1 MRGSTRLN
9 ASWILLLAVSVVGC
23 SPVQRIAA
31 NAAAIRDEAATLE
44 AHGIAIGDPVVIDGA
59 VRIQGYADGIHGN
72 LGGVQDR
79 TPSWVT
85 AIVYG
90 GVAVVAVAV
99 VIILWQT
106 GLGQAVRVAVGWLPR
121 RKVAQAELAVDMLD
135 PSRPEGDRELV
146 AAMRAQD
153 PEFDAAYRKAQQRK
167 KHGTPR

>member
-1 MRGSTRLN
+1 MR
-9 ASWILLLAVSVVGC
+9 LAAVLVAAALAGC

-44 AHGIAIGDPVVIDGA
+44 AHGIAIGDPVVVDGA

-106 GLGQAVRVAVGWLPR
+106 GIGQAVRVAVGWLPR

-135 PSRPEGDRELV
+135 PARPEGDRELV